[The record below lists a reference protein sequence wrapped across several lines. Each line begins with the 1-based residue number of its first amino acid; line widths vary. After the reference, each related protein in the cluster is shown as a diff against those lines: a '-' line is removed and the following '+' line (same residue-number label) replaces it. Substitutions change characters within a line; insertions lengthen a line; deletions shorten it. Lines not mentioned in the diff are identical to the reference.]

1 MSKQAMGTG
10 FRYTKIMA
18 WAPAILMMFGVLL
31 LAMGSLY
38 AGVTTAMAGAAF
50 GVVVKRRARRQRADA
65 STAPD
70 RVDRAAAA

>member
-31 LAMGSLY
+31 LAMGSLN
-38 AGVTTAMAGAAF
+38 AGITMGMAGAVF
-50 GVVVKRRARRQRADA
+50 GVVVKRRARRQQADA
-65 STAPD
+65 AATSEK
-70 RVDRAAAA
+70 VDRAAAA

>member
-31 LAMGSLY
+31 LAVGSINGGIVMG
-38 AGVTTAMAGAAF
+38 MAGAVF
-50 GVVVKRRARRQRADA
+50 GVLVKRRARRQPADGA
-65 STAPD
+65 ATSD
-70 RVDRAAAA
+70 RVDRAAA